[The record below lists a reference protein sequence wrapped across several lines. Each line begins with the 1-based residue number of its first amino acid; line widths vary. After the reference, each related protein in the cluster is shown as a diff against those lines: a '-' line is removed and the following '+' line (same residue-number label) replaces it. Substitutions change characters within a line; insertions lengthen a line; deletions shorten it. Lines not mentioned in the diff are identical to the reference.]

1 MKHEMFSKRK
11 IYEKC
16 CHIAKNPDLS
26 IKNFFLAKN
35 SIKDSKIMN
44 NVK

>member
-1 MKHEMFSKRK
+1 MKHEMFNKRK

-26 IKNFFLAKN
+26 IKNYFFGEKFDKRWQN
-35 SIKDSKIMN
+35 YE
-44 NVK
+44 